1 MFVAALAS
9 WVYRTGVFLLVCVLF
24 RVTCELQILRIE
36 GFRKMLEG
44 SRSGSEPDPSVIF
57 EEHMRI
63 KKQLLA
69 TSHRYR
75 IFIIGCFV
83 IITVS
88 QFGALLLV
96 LASKSE
102 KNFINSG
109 DLVVS
114 HSIHPSIHT
123 ENFRPI
129 KSL

>member
-9 WVYRTGVFLLVCVLF
+9 WVYRTGVFLLVCMLF
-24 RVTCELQILRIE
+24 RVTCELQILRLE
-36 GFRKMLEG
+36 GFRKLMEG
-44 SRSGSEPDPSVIF
+44 SGAESDPGVIF
-57 EEHMRI
+57 EEHTRI

-75 IFIIGCFV
+75 IFIIGCLV
-83 IITVS
+83 TITAS

-102 KNFINSG
+102 KNFFNSG

-114 HSIHPSIHT
+114 TDFIYI
-123 ENFRPI
+123 FI
-129 KSL
+129 YQ